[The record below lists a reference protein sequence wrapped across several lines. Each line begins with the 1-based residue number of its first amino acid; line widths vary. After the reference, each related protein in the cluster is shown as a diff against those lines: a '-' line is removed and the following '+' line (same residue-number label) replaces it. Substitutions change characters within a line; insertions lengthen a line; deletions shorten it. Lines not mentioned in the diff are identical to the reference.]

1 MLLALTT
8 LSSGIFILQ
17 PKSTTVEE
25 GESCDQGLSCSHRH
39 QGGNHS
45 TLPATWMK
53 TDDFV
58 VREIGLIGSLV
69 WISRKRTCTLAQHT
83 IKLRLFLHQ
92 FSHDDS

>member
-1 MLLALTT
+1 
-8 LSSGIFILQ
+8 
-17 PKSTTVEE
+17 
-25 GESCDQGLSCSHRH
+25 
-39 QGGNHS
+39 
-45 TLPATWMK
+45 MK

-69 WISRKRTCTLAQHT
+69 WISQKSTRTLAQHT

>member
-39 QGGNHS
+39 QGGNHI
-45 TLPATWMK
+45 TLPARK
-53 TDDFV
+53 GKKERSF
-58 VREIGLIGSLV
+58 RCSLQDLTE
-69 WISRKRTCTLAQHT
+69 R
-83 IKLRLFLHQ
+83 
-92 FSHDDS
+92 